1 MSQYEKY
8 EMNQNDP
15 KLYFE
20 QIMQRKGIEDL
31 QKIVRKWQALSD
43 NMSEHPSNL
52 PVLLPDMLWFSRSGS
67 GRSSLLGLLAEYL
80 HALKNLMPFYG
91 DVKYFE
97 FLLSYCPPERPFTEL
112 YRLIDEV
119 TNAAGFRN
127 EYKGIIFIDI
137 DEWRDHFE
145 ERHFVSFMEYLA
157 GNSDE
162 WMIILSVNAND
173 CEDFHEL
180 EAFLSMFLRI
190 EKISITSP
198 EPEDLFEYLERN
210 LQSYGL
216 RLSEDAKELLL
227 GSIEKLRSNKYF
239 DGYKSIRMLYQDIV
253 YTVFSEAKAD
263 LLTAGMLANFSAD
276 SEYIRRMFTNIR
288 RVHKIGFAG

>member
-1 MSQYEKY
+1 MYHYEEH
-8 EMNQNDP
+8 EMNRIDP
-15 KLYFE
+15 KPYFE

-31 QKIVRKWQALSD
+31 QRVVRKWQTLSD
-43 NMSEHPSNL
+43 NMNEHPSNL

-80 HALKNLMPFYG
+80 HALQNLMPFYG

-97 FLLSYCPPERPFTEL
+97 FLLSYCPPDHPFTEL

-137 DEWRDHFE
+137 DEWRNHFE
-145 ERHFVSFMEYLA
+145 EKHFVSFMEYLA
-157 GNSDE
+157 DNSEE
-162 WMIILSVNAND
+162 WMIILSVNAD
-173 CEDFHEL
+173 AGDRFHEL

-190 EKISITSP
+190 EKVSITSP
-198 EPEDLFEYLERN
+198 EAGDLFEYLERN
-210 LQSYGL
+210 LLSYGL
-216 RLSEDAKELLL
+216 RLREDAKELLL

-253 YTVFSEAKAD
+253 YTVFSDTKAEE
-263 LLTAGMLANFSAD
+263 LTAEMLTAFSAD
-276 SEYIRRMFTNIR
+276 SEYIKRLFTNIQ